1 MAMGDLSAS
10 DEPVPLPFLQPFDG
24 LGLLSFLARR
34 AVPGVEHVDV
44 GSATYRRTF
53 RIPSGTGSLEV
64 RYIEGLAHLTLS
76 GCPDVLP
83 GLVERCRRLFDLDLV
98 PSEVAAVLGADPVL
112 APLVAETPGLRVP
125 GAWDGFEL
133 AVRAVLGQQVS
144 VAAARTLLGRLTAL
158 VGRTAPSACAEAG
171 LDLLFPTA
179 EEVAVADLERLGV
192 PASRRRTLRALAE
205 AVAAGRLTLEPG
217 ADPVETRGRLLELP
231 GIGPWTAAYVALRAL
246 GDGDSLL
253 VGDLALAKAAVRC
266 GLPGTWP
273 ELVAR
278 AQRWRPWRGYASLW
292 LWTAV

>member
-10 DEPVPLPFLQPFDG
+10 DEPVRLLFQRPFDG
-24 LGLLSFLARR
+24 RGLLSFLERR
-34 AVPGVEHVDV
+34 AVPGVEQVDV
-44 GSATYRRTF
+44 VSATYRRTF
-53 RIPSGTGSLEV
+53 RIASGTGSLEV
-64 RYIEGLAHLTLS
+64 RYFEELAHLTLS

-98 PSEVAAVLGADPVL
+98 PSEVAAVLGADPIL
-112 APLVAETPGLRVP
+112 APLVAATPGLRVP

-158 VGRTAPSACAEAG
+158 VGLTAPSGCAAVG

-179 EEVAVADLERLGV
+179 EEVADADLQRLGV
-192 PASRRRTLRALAE
+192 PVSRRRTLRALAE

-246 GDGDSLL
+246 GDNDSLL

-278 AQRWRPWRGYASLW
+278 AERWRPWRGYASLW